1 METKHDEWKVL
12 QLFTVL
18 VVAIIF
24 SSALSNS
31 AVVEAAGISEL
42 TIEERL
48 VKVRKH
54 IQQRSEELTDS
65 YFTVSSRPDYLKSK
79 DTILIAW
86 GKTPGK

>member
-1 METKHDEWKVL
+1 METKQDEWKVL
-12 QLFTVL
+12 QLFTVS

-31 AVVEAAGISEL
+31 ALVKAASVSEL

-54 IQQRSEELTDS
+54 IQQRGDELIDS
-65 YFTVSSRPDYLKSK
+65 YCTVSSRQDDLEVKEEWKKGPYDKS
-79 DTILIAW
+79 L
-86 GKTPGK
+86 